1 MQKHLLIAGTGR
13 AGTSF
18 LVKYLTELGLDTEL
32 ARNGTGAYWDEN
44 AQAGLENMPL
54 IGDMTTLPY
63 VVKSP
68 YAYQFIDKLLERDDV
83 QIDGVILPVRDLIE
97 AASSRSLIEMQ
108 HLNRV
113 VPWLPELDET
123 WEQWALTPGGVVY
136 SLNALDQARLLA
148 VGFHHLVE
156 RLVKADI
163 RISFIHFPEMIADPD
178 YLFRQ
183 LTCFLP
189 DTVTIDSAREA
200 HARTADRGNV
210 HVGDELKTAARSNQA
225 EEQSIALA
233 PTVKYPSLADND
245 AIAQRRENRR
255 LREEVRRL
263 ADSVQQSEAGLSNQV
278 AQGNSD
284 LGRLSEEL
292 SRRSQH
298 VHASEAEL
306 AAVHQTMDEAQRQ
319 IAGLEAQVAQAQQ
332 QLSLIRRST
341 SWRVTMPLRALGT
354 AMRSKRN
361 RPGSD

>member
-1 MQKHLLIAGTGR
+1 VQKHLLIAGTGR

-18 LVKYLTELGLDTEL
+18 LVKYLTELGLDTQL
-32 ARNGTGAYWDEN
+32 ARHGAEAYWDEN

-54 IGDMTTLPY
+54 LGDTTTLPY

-83 QIDGVILPVRDLIE
+83 QIDGVILPIRDLIE

-163 RISFIHFPEMIADPD
+163 RISFIHFPEMITDAD

-183 LTCFLP
+183 LACFLP
-189 DTVTIDSAREA
+189 DAVTIDSAREA
-200 HARTADRGNV
+200 HARIADRNNV
-210 HVGDELKTAARSNQA
+210 HVGDELKTAAQSNRT

-255 LREEVRRL
+255 LRDEVRRL
-263 ADSVQQSEAGLSNQV
+263 ADSVRQSETGLSNQV
-278 AQGNSD
+278 SQGNSD

-292 SRRSQH
+292 SRRSDQ
-298 VHASEAEL
+298 VRTAETEL
-306 AAVHQTMDEAQRQ
+306 AAIRQTMDEGQRQ
-319 IAGLEAQVAQAQQ
+319 IAELEAQVALAQQ

-341 SWRVTMPLRALGT
+341 SWRMTMPLRALGT
-354 AMRSKRN
+354 AMRSKRSRQGTN
-361 RPGSD
+361 